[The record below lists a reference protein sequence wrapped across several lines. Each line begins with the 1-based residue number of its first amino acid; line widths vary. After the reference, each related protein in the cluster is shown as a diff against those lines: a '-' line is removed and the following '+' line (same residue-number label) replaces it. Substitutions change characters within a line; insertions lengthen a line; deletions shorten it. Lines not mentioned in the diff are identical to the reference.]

1 MYLLKRLGL
10 ATLLLFLLSFSAF
23 ADDHDDDEIT
33 IRLQPGHSID
43 EVNLKYNTTTVKEEV
58 PGVVYRV
65 RVPDPGQ
72 LQTILQAMQAD
83 TLLLVWAELSY
94 FGESPEAGR
103 RTLAVIDGDPTPG
116 EYFDQEVLVPM
127 HVKEAQ
133 QVSKGAGV
141 VVAVIDTGV
150 DYNHVDLT
158 DHVLRDQ
165 NNAVVG
171 YDFVAGDND
180 PMDEENGI
188 DDDGDG
194 DIDEGAG
201 HGTHIAGIIALIA
214 PEAKIVPI
222 RVLGD
227 EGSGNADDVAAA
239 IRWFID
245 DANVPAAK
253 KVINLSLGIP
263 NVDKV
268 EIIHEVIEDEITEK
282 GLPIFVVA
290 ASGNDGLPKAH
301 YPASEGDVLSIA
313 AVDKHDVHADFT
325 NYKEVD
331 VATPGI
337 ADNKTGVGIYSTFKR
352 SQCPQPCYATWA
364 GTSMATPFA
373 TGLAALIKATET
385 TQRSNLQ
392 LEELIE
398 NTSDNIDKENPNID
412 LGHGRINMLAALEDV
427 AGLQVKKAIYKVAK
441 QKLIVIAKSDA
452 APNDTLTVQGFGTM
466 TYVPIRR
473 KYVLKVKPVAPMP
486 LQVTVT
492 SSASGLSI
500 TKDVIP
506 K

>member
-10 ATLLLFLLSFSAF
+10 ASLFLLVLSFSAL
-23 ADDHDDDEIT
+23 ADDHDDDELT
-33 IRLQPGHSID
+33 IRLQPGVLI
-43 EVNLKYNTTTVKEEV
+43 ETINARYNTTTVDELV
-58 PGVVYRV
+58 QGVVFKV

-72 LQTILQAMQAD
+72 LDTILQAMKAD
-83 TLLLVWAELSY
+83 PDLVWAELSY
-94 FGESPEAGR
+94 FGESPEAIR

-133 QVSKGAGV
+133 QISKGAGV

-150 DYNHVDLT
+150 DYNHPDLT
-158 DHVLRDQ
+158 DHILRDQ
-165 NNAVVG
+165 NNAVIG
-171 YDFVAGDND
+171 FDFVDGDND
-180 PMDEENGI
+180 PLDEANGI

-222 RVLGD
+222 RVLD
-227 EGSGNADDVAAA
+227 SEGLGNADDVASA

-245 DANVPAAK
+245 NTNVPATK

-263 NVDKV
+263 NVDRV
-268 EIIHEVIEDEITEK
+268 EVIHDVIDEEIEHA

-290 ASGNDGLPKAH
+290 AAGNDGLPEVH
-301 YPASEGDVLSIA
+301 YPAREGDVLSIA

-325 NYKEVD
+325 NYKDVD

-337 ADNKTGVGIYSTFKR
+337 ADNSTGIGIYSTFING
-352 SQCPQPCYATWA
+352 QYATWA
-364 GTSMATPFA
+364 GTSMAAPFA

-385 TQRSNLQ
+385 TQRSNDE
-392 LEELIE
+392 LEDLIE
-398 NTSDNIDKENPNID
+398 DSADDVDEQNPDID
-412 LGHGRINMLAALEDV
+412 LGKGRINMLAALEDV
-427 AGLQVKKAIYKVAK
+427 VGLQIKKATYRVAR
-441 QKLIVIAKSDA
+441 QKLVVVAKSDA

-466 TYVPIRR
+466 TYVPIRK
-473 KYVLKVKPVAPMP
+473 KYILKLKPVSPMP
-486 LQVTVT
+486 QQVTVT
-492 SSASGLSI
+492 SSISGFSV

>member
-10 ATLLLFLLSFSAF
+10 ASILLFILAFSAF
-23 ADDHDDDEIT
+23 ADDHEDAELV
-33 IRLQPGHSID
+33 IRLQPGVLID
-43 EVNLKYNTTTVKEEV
+43 TINARYNTTTVEELV
-58 PGVVYRV
+58 QGVVYKV

-72 LQTILQAMQAD
+72 LQTILDAMKAD
-83 TLLLVWAELSY
+83 PDLVWAELSY
-94 FGESPEAGR
+94 FGESPEAIR

-116 EYFDQEVLVPM
+116 EYFDQEVLIPM

-133 QVSKGAGV
+133 QITKGAGV

-150 DYNHVDLT
+150 DYNHPDLT
-158 DHVLRDQ
+158 DHILRDQ

-171 YDFVAGDND
+171 FDFVDNDND
-180 PMDEENGI
+180 PMDTTNGI

-222 RVLGD
+222 RVLDD
-227 EGSGNADDVAAA
+227 EGSGTADNVASA
-239 IRWFID
+239 IRWFIN
-245 DANVPAAK
+245 DANVPASK
-253 KVINLSLGIP
+253 KIINLSLGIP

-268 EIIHEVIEDEITEK
+268 EVIHQVIDEEIDEK

-290 ASGNDGLPKAH
+290 AAGNDGLPKIH

-325 NYKEVD
+325 NYKEND
-331 VATPGI
+331 VTAPGI
-337 ADNKTGVGIYSTFKR
+337 ADNNTGVGIYSTFLNG
-352 SQCPQPCYATWA
+352 QYATWA
-364 GTSMATPFA
+364 GTSMAAPFA
-373 TGLAALIKATET
+373 TGLAALIKSTET
-385 TQRSNLQ
+385 IQRNNQ
-392 LEELIE
+392 ELEDLIE
-398 NTSDNIDKENPNID
+398 KSSDNIDQQNPGID
-412 LGHGRINMLAALEDV
+412 LGKGRINMLAALGDV
-427 AGLQVKKAIYKVAK
+427 AGLHIKKAIYKVAR
-441 QKLIVIAKSDA
+441 QKLVVVAKSDA

-466 TYVPIRR
+466 TYVPIRK
-473 KYVLKVKPVAPMP
+473 KYVLKLKGVAQMP
-486 LQVTVT
+486 ATVTVT

-500 TKDVIP
+500 TQNVIP